1 MAYGLSNGHV
11 TDDVT
16 WPQRCCEA
24 VRSAITSGSLVSC
37 FIYPG
42 VKLNGSYYPNTLPRG
57 NIFVISE
64 PFFTLQQDNVLAHHV
79 HEMVALL
86 SAGRRTSSG
95 RSTYWPPNT
104 AVSQSGWIRD
114 LRHFARASVL
124 LPDVTLTIWK
134 NEWFTKWCRFDQQT
148 EQSASGD
155 SVSARN
161 SDTLNI
167 IVIVRLRKSCC
178 WVVVPL
184 MWFCLQFD
192 F

>member
-24 VRSAITSGSLVSC
+24 VRSAITSDSLVSC

-57 NIFVISE
+57 NIFAISE
-64 PFFTLQQDNVLAHHV
+64 PFFSLQQDNVLAHHV
-79 HEMVALL
+79 HETVALL
-86 SAGRRTSSG
+86 SAGHRTSSG
-95 RSTYWPPNT
+95 RSTGHQTQPYLNPVEY
-104 AVSQSGWIRD
+104 AICAAFCKSE
-114 LRHFARASVL
+114 VL

-134 NEWFTKWCRFDQQT
+134 NDWFTKWCRFDQQT

-155 SVSARN
+155 SVSARK

-167 IVIVRLRKSCC
+167 RFKHCHC
-178 WVVVPL
+178 
-184 MWFCLQFD
+184 
-192 F
+192 